1 MGKRDLRIY
10 ALLDTLKDSPVLTI
24 RELADKFQVSEMTV
38 RRDLDFLKEN
48 HLFYDQVPSGPASQE
63 NEEYLYS
70 SEQIRNYESKEK
82 IAQFA
87 AEMIEEGDILI
98 LDSGTTT
105 GVLSKYIPASLD
117 LTVLCYNYH
126 ILSQLYSRDNLSLI
140 FAGGYFHKKDLMFE
154 SAEGISLI
162 KRTRASKMFV
172 SASGIHEKLG
182 MTCANNYEV
191 VTKRA
196 ALESSLTKILVADSS
211 KFGLVRPGYFARLE
225 EIDEIITDEGLSG
238 EWRDL
243 IFARGI
249 PLHLV

>member
-10 ALLDTLKDSPVLTI
+10 ALLDTLRDSPVLTI
-24 RELADKFQVSEMTV
+24 KELADRFQVSEMTV

-48 HLFYDQVPSGPASQE
+48 HLFYGQSPSGQSALE

-70 SEQIRNYESKEK
+70 SEQIRNYENKEK
-82 IAQFA
+82 IARFA
-87 AEMIEEGDILI
+87 ANMISEGDILI

-105 GVLSKYIPASLD
+105 GVLSKYIPTSLD

-162 KRTRASKMFV
+162 KRIRANKMFV
-172 SASGIHEKLG
+172 SASGVHEKLG

-225 EIDEIITDEGLSG
+225 EIDVVITDEGLSA

-243 IFARGI
+243 IAARGI
-249 PLHLV
+249 ALQLV

>member
-10 ALLDTLKDSPVLTI
+10 ALLDTLRDSPVLTI
-24 RELADKFQVSEMTV
+24 KELADRFQVSEMTV

-48 HLFYDQVPSGPASQE
+48 HLFYGQPPSGQSAPE

-70 SEQIRNYESKEK
+70 SEQIRNYENKEK
-82 IAQFA
+82 IARFA
-87 AEMIEEGDILI
+87 ANMISEGDILI

-105 GVLSKYIPASLD
+105 GVLSKYIPTSLD

-162 KRTRASKMFV
+162 KRIRANKMFV
-172 SASGIHEKLG
+172 SASGVHEKLG

-225 EIDEIITDEGLSG
+225 EIDVVITDEGLSA

-243 IFARGI
+243 IAARGI
-249 PLHLV
+249 ALQLV